1 MPISRRERNKILAA
15 ILLVGILMLV
25 VVAIKAYSTQLQ
37 FEINSTQKRIQDCE
51 RQIQNL
57 QVKIRSANN
66 INNLEA
72 RALEMGL
79 IYPDFSQIVYLKEA
93 QSEGEELA
101 LALKETVYGQ

>member
-79 IYPDFSQIVYLKEA
+79 IYPDFSQIVYLREA
-93 QSEGEELA
+93 QSGGEELA

>member
-1 MPISRRERNKILAA
+1 MSISRKDRNKMLCAIIL
-15 ILLVGILMLV
+15 IGILMLLV
-25 VVAIKAYSTQLQ
+25 VSIKAYSTKLQ

-79 IYPDFSQIVYLKEA
+79 IYPDFSQIVYLHEA
-93 QSEGEELA
+93 GSGGSELA

>member
-1 MPISRRERNKILAA
+1 MPITRREKNKILLA
-15 ILLVGILMLV
+15 IILVGIMLMA

-37 FEINSTQKRIQDCE
+37 FDINSTQRRIQDCE
-51 RQIQNL
+51 RQIQSL

-93 QSEGEELA
+93 ESGGGELA

>member
-1 MPISRRERNKILAA
+1 MPITRREKNKILLA
-15 ILLVGILMLV
+15 IVFVGIMLMA

-37 FEINSTQKRIQDCE
+37 FDINSTQRRIQDCE
-51 RQIQNL
+51 RQIQSL

-93 QSEGEELA
+93 EPGGGELA